1 MTTTVFLVRH
11 GSHDRLGHVL
21 CGRMDGVSL
30 SDEGRRESEAL
41 AERLNGEDLSAVY
54 ASPLAR
60 TVETAAP
67 IARAAGLAPTAD
79 EDLVEI
85 DFGDWTGKRFED
97 LSDDPAWPVW
107 NAARSLAR
115 PPGGESMLEVQA
127 RLKRWLE
134 RVRGRHPQARI
145 AAVTHSDVIKALAAH
160 ALGFS
165 LDQHDRLEVSPASVS
180 VLVAGDWGLKLM
192 SLNETLR

>member
-1 MTTTVFLVRH
+1 VTTTVFLVRH
-11 GSHDRLGHVL
+11 GSHDRLDKVL

-30 SDEGRRESEAL
+30 SAAGRREAEAL
-41 AERLNGEDLSAVY
+41 ATRLRAESLAAVY

-60 TVETAAP
+60 TVETAQP
-67 IARAAGLAPTAD
+67 IAAAAGLSPIAD
-79 EDLVEI
+79 EDLTEI
-85 DFGDWTGKRFED
+85 DFGDWTGRPFEA
-97 LSDDPAWPVW
+97 LRDDPAWPVW
-107 NAARSLAR
+107 NRARSLAR

-127 RLKRWLE
+127 RLKRWLDRVCE
-134 RVRGRHPQARI
+134 RHAGERI

-165 LDQHDRLEVSPASVS
+165 LDQHDRLEVGPASIS
-180 VLVAGDWGLKLM
+180 VLAGGDWGVKVL